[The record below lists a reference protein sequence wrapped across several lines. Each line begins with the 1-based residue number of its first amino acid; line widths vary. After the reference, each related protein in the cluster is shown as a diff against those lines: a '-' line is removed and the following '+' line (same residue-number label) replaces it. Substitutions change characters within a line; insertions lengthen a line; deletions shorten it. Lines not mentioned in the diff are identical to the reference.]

1 MTPPGQLPFERP
13 ELIPADTDLAVLRG
27 MPHGEDPDDEDLDDL
42 RGQCRSARRRLGR
55 WALSVFLT
63 PPEQLDQVLATRMRR
78 FPYYRSTTVGV
89 LRARYELRPTFD
101 APHWSV
107 LLDDI
112 GNRSLRSFLAAF
124 GSSRENE
131 HYQQPGKG
139 GQT

>member
-1 MTPPGQLPFERP
+1 MKMPPGQLPFERA
-13 ELIPADTDLAVLRG
+13 ERVPADTDLAVLRG
-27 MPHGEDPDDEDLDDL
+27 MPHDEAPDDDDLDDL

-78 FPYYRSTTVGV
+78 FPYYRSTTVAA
-89 LRARYELRPTFD
+89 LRTRYELRPTFD

-124 GSSRENE
+124 GSTRDNE
-131 HYQQPGKG
+131 HYQRPSEG
-139 GQT
+139 G

>member
-1 MTPPGQLPFERP
+1 MPFGQLPFERA
-13 ELIPADTDLAVLRG
+13 EHVPADTDLAVLRG
-27 MPHGEDPDDEDLDDL
+27 MPHDQEPDDDDLDEL

-63 PPEQLDQVLATRMRR
+63 PPEQLDRVLATRMRR
-78 FPYYRSTTVGV
+78 FPYYRTTTVAA
-89 LRARYELRPTFD
+89 LRTRYDLRPTFD

-124 GSSRENE
+124 GSTRENE
-131 HYQQPGKG
+131 HYQRPGQG
-139 GQT
+139 GRT